1 VRMFKDSDSCLIV
14 EILFSGTAQTFPNTS
29 KLVELSMI
37 DLCKYIISLNALKR
51 SVPMIG
57 MAATRKFQK
66 MNLNLINGVLNL
78 E

>member
-37 DLCKYIISLNALKR
+37 DLCKSIISLNALKR

-57 MAATRKFQK
+57 IAATRKFQK